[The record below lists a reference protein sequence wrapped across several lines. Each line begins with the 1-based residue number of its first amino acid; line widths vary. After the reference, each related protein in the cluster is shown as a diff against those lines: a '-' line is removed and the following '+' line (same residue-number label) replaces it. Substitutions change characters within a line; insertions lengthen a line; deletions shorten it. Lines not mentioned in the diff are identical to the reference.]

1 MWRWENF
8 AEAWEL
14 GGLGELYLNSMFV
27 TAVAVT
33 LCVGCATAA
42 AFAFARLEFPGRRLA
57 YRVMLLG
64 LLLPP
69 PTVAIPL
76 FTQLRDM
83 GLLNTPWALILP
95 GAAWSLSLT
104 VFLMRVLFQHRAARH
119 GGGRQDRW
127 S

>member
-1 MWRWENF
+1 
-8 AEAWEL
+8 
-14 GGLGELYLNSMFV
+14 
-27 TAVAVT
+27 
-33 LCVGCATAA
+33 
-42 AFAFARLEFPGRRLA
+42 
-57 YRVMLLG
+57 MLLG

-76 FTQLRDM
+76 FTQLREM

-104 VFLMRVLFQHRAARH
+104 VFLMRAYFNTHAAGH

-127 S
+127 RQHLADLPAGSRCRWRGRRC